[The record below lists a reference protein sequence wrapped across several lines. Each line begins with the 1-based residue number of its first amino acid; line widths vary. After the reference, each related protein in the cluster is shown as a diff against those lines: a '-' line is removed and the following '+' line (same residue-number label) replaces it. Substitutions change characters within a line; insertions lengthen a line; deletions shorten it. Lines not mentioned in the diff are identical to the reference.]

1 MKDLIFDWNQ
11 RRRRWSLQSS
21 HRPLLFNDETLRD
34 GIQGPSIVDPPIEA
48 KKHFVELTD
57 ALGIQCMN
65 IGLPGSGP
73 RAVED
78 VTTLARHIAE
88 RGLKVSPNCAARTH
102 RNDIMAIVDI
112 VQKTGVDIEVM
123 TFLGT
128 SPIRQYAEQWDL
140 QKLIELSGDA
150 ISLAVKEGLK
160 VTFVTEDT
168 VRSRPE
174 TLQPLFINAI
184 EKGAHRL
191 CLCDT
196 VGHATP
202 DGVKNL
208 IEWTRDLIDGTGQ
221 DVGIDWHGHNDR
233 GLAVCNTLFAMEYGA
248 DRLHGTALGVGER
261 VGLSRPSARQPHAAR
276 RD

>member
-1 MKDLIFDWNQ
+1 M
-11 RRRRWSLQSS
+11 
-21 HRPLLFNDETLRD
+21 
-34 GIQGPSIVDPPIEA
+34 
-48 KKHFVELTD
+48 
-57 ALGIQCMN
+57 
-65 IGLPGSGP
+65 
-73 RAVED
+73 
-78 VTTLARHIAE
+78 
-88 RGLKVSPNCAARTH
+88 
-102 RNDIMAIVDI
+102 DI

-202 DGVKNL
+202 DGVKN
-208 IEWTRDLIDGTGQ
+208 
-221 DVGIDWHGHNDR
+221 
-233 GLAVCNTLFAMEYGA
+233 
-248 DRLHGTALGVGER
+248 
-261 VGLSRPSARQPHAAR
+261 
-276 RD
+276 